1 MIFYIYLICI
11 YIYIFT
17 FIYIYKYVYYIYIYI
32 YIYILYI
39 CIYVYKCISKIDTRT
54 WKGNKQRQKCCYA
67 QYNVREGMLFISLVH
82 SYFRMVAR
90 TPATS
95 KMDNA

>member
-1 MIFYIYLICI
+1 MYII
-11 YIYIFT
+11 YIYI
-17 FIYIYKYVYYIYIYI
+17 YVYIYI

-95 KMDNA
+95 KMENA